1 MAGVNRILEDMKAHG
16 MKVPNEKV
24 NIAIPNAEK
33 VFKNALS
40 YFIGMENGKQAQMLP
55 EYQSVAKWLENNEGR
70 GLFLYGN
77 CGRGKT
83 IIAQY
88 VVPAILL
95 KYCRKVVACYD
106 AQEMNEKLNEVLQR
120 KLLCIDDIGTEDVSV
135 VYGNKRLAFLEV
147 VDAAEKQGKLLIV
160 TSNLNHEQLVEK
172 YGDRAM
178 DRIRATT
185 KRILF
190 VGDSLRR

>member
-1 MAGVNRILEDMKAHG
+1 MEVRNIIESMKVHG
-16 MKVPNEKV
+16 MKTPTEKV
-24 NIAIPNAEK
+24 LIRIPGAEQILR
-33 VFKNALS
+33 NALK
-40 YFIGMENGKQAQMLP
+40 YFIGLENRKAEWLP
-55 EYQSVAKWLENNEGR
+55 EYKQIVEWLENNEGR

-147 VDAAEKQGKLLIV
+147 IDAAEKYGKLLII
-160 TSNLNHEQLVEK
+160 TSNLNKEQLIEK

-178 DRIRATT
+178 DRIISTT
-185 KRILF
+185 KRVLF
-190 VGDSLRR
+190 TGKTLRK

>member
-1 MAGVNRILEDMKAHG
+1 MDGVNRILEDMKAHG

-33 VFKNALS
+33 VFKNALG
-40 YFIGMENGKQAQMLP
+40 YFIGLENGKQAQLLP

>member
-1 MAGVNRILEDMKAHG
+1 MAGVNRILEEMKAHG

-40 YFIGMENGKQAQMLP
+40 YFIGLENGKQAEFLP

>member
-1 MAGVNRILEDMKAHG
+1 MAGVNRILEEMKAHG

-24 NIAIPNAEK
+24 NISIPNAAN
-33 VFKNALS
+33 VFKNALG
-40 YFIGMENGKQAQMLP
+40 YFIGMENGKQAEFLP

>member
-1 MAGVNRILEDMKAHG
+1 MDEVNRILEEMKAHG

-40 YFIGMENGKQAQMLP
+40 YFIGMENGKQAQLLP

-190 VGDSLRR
+190 AGDSLRR

>member
-1 MAGVNRILEDMKAHG
+1 MAGVNRILEEMKAHG

-24 NIAIPNAEK
+24 NIAIHNAEK

-40 YFIGMENGKQAQMLP
+40 YFIGLENGKQAEFLP

>member
-1 MAGVNRILEDMKAHG
+1 MDEVNRILEEMKAHG

-40 YFIGMENGKQAQMLP
+40 YFIGMENGKQAQLLP

>member
-1 MAGVNRILEDMKAHG
+1 MDEVNRILEEMKAHG

-40 YFIGMENGKQAQMLP
+40 YFIGMENGKQAQLLP

-172 YGDRAM
+172 YGERAM